1 MSQSTLS
8 AQVAAAAEDEAYVRS
23 LGALWLWYQEVR
35 NCVEVNGIG

>member
-8 AQVAAAAEDEAYVRS
+8 AQVAAAAEDEAYVS